1 MQNRLSVPKP
11 ADFLCILPG
20 AVAATF
26 MIGNDAMEWAP
37 WAAALFTL
45 RFVRRTPAAHGL
57 ALGACAWALAYV
69 AGWQGVLPFKGWL
82 SYAVPAAAGFA
93 AFSPFIADRLLSPRL
108 GRSVRWLVLP
118 TAWVAVEFAFS
129 HLGYGTW
136 GAVAYSQMGLLPL
149 LQTVAVV
156 GLAGP
161 AFLIGAFGSIANEVW
176 QSPRR
181 GWPLAAAFAAAVAL
195 LLGGGWLLLR
205 SPEPRA
211 KVQVAGIVVDNMPVF
226 RNTWGPLSYGRP
238 LDPEAAERVRPS
250 ARALVQSLFDRSE
263 QAADRGARI
272 IVWSEAN
279 ALIFASDE
287 ADMIHLGQSFA
298 ARRGVYLFMAAAVMT
313 PGEPLAEN
321 VIIVIDDRGRVV
333 DRYLKSHPT
342 PGEMSVRGDGRVRTL
357 STPYGRLAWAICYDF
372 DYPGLIRQAGQA
384 GADIL
389 IDPSWEHAGM
399 APLHSEMAAMRAIE
413 TGAGLFRPVNGG
425 MGLAVD
431 GRGRVIS
438 ALPAS
443 RSLDEDLIADMPIAR
458 TWAPQVAVGDAFAWA
473 CATLLMI
480 LAIRATRAGRTRDQQ
495 SEA

>member
-1 MQNRLSVPKP
+1 MKNRLSVPK
-11 ADFLCILPG
+11 ALDVMCILPG
-20 AVAATF
+20 GIAAAF
-26 MIGNDAMEWAP
+26 MIGNDAMAWAP
-37 WAAALFTL
+37 WLAALFTL
-45 RFVRRTPAAHGL
+45 RFVRRTPAGRGL

-69 AGWQGVLPFKGWL
+69 AGWQGVLPFQGWL

-108 GRSVRWLVLP
+108 GHSVRWLVLP
-118 TAWVAVEFAFS
+118 TAWVAVELGFS

-136 GAVAYSQMGLLPL
+136 GAVAYSQVDLLPL

-161 AFLIGAFGSIANEVW
+161 AFLIGAFGSISNEVW
-176 QSPRR
+176 QSPGR

-195 LLGGGWLLLR
+195 LLVGGWSLVR
-205 SPEPRA
+205 SPEPRNT
-211 KVQVAGIVVDNMPVF
+211 VQVAGIVVDNMAVF
-226 RNTWGPLSYGRP
+226 RNTWGPLSYGET
-238 LDPEAAERVRPS
+238 LDREAAERVQPS
-250 ARALVQSLFDRSE
+250 ARALVQTLFERSE
-263 QAADRGARI
+263 QAADRGAKI

-287 ADMIHLGQSFA
+287 ADMLRLGQRFA
-298 ARRGVYLFMAAAVMT
+298 RRRGVYLFMAAAVMT

-357 STPYGRLAWAICYDF
+357 DTPYGRLAWAICYDF
-372 DYPGLIRQAGQA
+372 DYPALIRQAGRA

-413 TGAGLFRPVNGG
+413 TGAGLFRAVNGG
-425 MGLAVD
+425 LGLAVD

-438 ALPAS
+438 SLPAS
-443 RSLDEDLIADMPIAR
+443 RAFGEDLVADMPTAR
-458 TWAPQVAVGDAFAWA
+458 SWAPQVIIGEAFAWP
-473 CATLLMI
+473 CVTLLLI
-480 LAIRATRAGRTRDQQ
+480 LSLQAIRRTGQDPQG
-495 SEA
+495 